1 MTSPS
6 SARDESG
13 RHTPAVSPILVLVN
27 PQDIVNIASAVR
39 IARNFGIDRM
49 RLVEP
54 ELFDPWRIEGIA
66 HNTADF
72 VARIEILPSLQA
84 AIADCVSTFV
94 LTGRERAAKR
104 RTLRPRE
111 AAAEVVRDLA
121 AGPVAIIA
129 GREDSG
135 LTNAELDLCR
145 TVVTI
150 ATNPSHPSLNLA
162 QAVAIMAYETWSARG
177 GDAAP
182 LKPPRREAAPATSA
196 QLEELF
202 GDWHRAL
209 WAIDFFK
216 TRRSDSVMR
225 SLREIRVPRR
235 PRRARGVAGARHGH
249 RGFALSAAR
258 RRARRGHAA
267 GRWSHHGRRRG
278 MTQQRSSA
286 YWSANRY
293 ADEAVEPAAAAPC
306 KDLPAAAAARF
317 KALRDGLTALPG
329 VAEAVRYMGTSWRW
343 AWEYGV
349 GNRKLCWIHVVG
361 DGLSATFTM
370 SDAEEDRLRK
380 AGRVPAEIARAIEAG
395 QRTGPL
401 RWCWL
406 ALDDKRGV
414 ETFLRLAG
422 RKAEWLGE
430 RPAPHRVPQLR
441 SRRRAGGQDADSE

>member
-6 SARDESG
+6 SARDEPG
-13 RHTPAVSPILVLVN
+13 RPTPAVSPILVLVN

-54 ELFDPWRIEGIA
+54 EMFDPWRIEGIA

-72 VARIEILPSLQA
+72 VARIEILPTLQA
-84 AIADCVSTFV
+84 AIADCGSTFV

-162 QAVAIMAYETWSARG
+162 QAVAIMAYETWNARG
-177 GDAAP
+177 GGDAP

-202 GDWHRAL
+202 ADWHRAL

-216 TRRSDSVMR
+216 TRRSESVMR
-225 SLREIRVPRR
+225 SLREIIFRADLDGREASLVRAMGIEVARYLQRVGAPF
-235 PRRARGVAGARHGH
+235 AGTPPDD
-249 RGFALSAAR
+249 LDT
-258 RRARRGHAA
+258 A
-267 GRWSHHGRRRG
+267 GD
-278 MTQQRSSA
+278 
-286 YWSANRY
+286 
-293 ADEAVEPAAAAPC
+293 DEE
-306 KDLPAAAAARF
+306 
-317 KALRDGLTALPG
+317 
-329 VAEAVRYMGTSWRW
+329 
-343 AWEYGV
+343 
-349 GNRKLCWIHVVG
+349 
-361 DGLSATFTM
+361 
-370 SDAEEDRLRK
+370 
-380 AGRVPAEIARAIEAG
+380 
-395 QRTGPL
+395 
-401 RWCWL
+401 
-406 ALDDKRGV
+406 
-414 ETFLRLAG
+414 
-422 RKAEWLGE
+422 
-430 RPAPHRVPQLR
+430 
-441 SRRRAGGQDADSE
+441 